1 MKTISVVIFD
11 CDGVMFDSR
20 QANINYYNH
29 LLAHF
34 GLPPMTE
41 EEVDF
46 VHTHTAD
53 ESVRFIFNG
62 TPYLIQA
69 QRNRMEMDYTP
80 FVHDMKMEPGLK
92 ELLGM
97 LKPKFGLAVATSRSD
112 TIGKILERNGL
123 DQYFDIVI
131 SSLHVRKPKPHPE
144 SVFKILDFFQIDP
157 HEAVYIGDSIVDW
170 ETAEAAG
177 VFFVSYRNEKLET
190 AFKAKSMMD
199 VMAVLDLI
207 ENRRLSL

>member
-41 EEVDF
+41 KGVDF

-53 ESVRFIFNG
+53 ESVRFIFHG
-62 TPYLIQA
+62 TPYLAQA
-69 QRNRMEMDYTP
+69 HRYRMEMDYTP
-80 FVHDMKMEPGLK
+80 FIHDMKIEPGLR
-92 ELLGM
+92 ELLGV
-97 LKPKFGLAVATSRSD
+97 LKPKFGLAVATSRSN
-112 TIGKILERNGL
+112 TIGKILERYGL
-123 DQYFDIVI
+123 EQYFDIVI
-131 SSLHVRKPKPHPE
+131 SSLDVRKPKPHPE
-144 SVFKILDFFQIDP
+144 SVFKILHFFHIGP
-157 HEAVYIGDSIVDW
+157 GEAVYLGDSIVDW
-170 ETAEAAG
+170 ETAKAAG

-190 AFKAKSMMD
+190 PFKAKNMRD
-199 VMAVLDLI
+199 VVAVLDSI
-207 ENRRLSL
+207 ENHRLSL